1 MQEMSLID
9 VKTSE
14 LGIPKHIMHEMQK
27 RASVASRGNIRSL
40 IDVKTSE
47 RRRTENVMH

>member
-1 MQEMSLID
+1 MQESSLID

-14 LGIPKHIMHEMQK
+14 LGIPKYIMHEMQK
-27 RASVASRGNIRSL
+27 RASVTSRENRRSL

-47 RRRTENVMH
+47 RRRTESVMH